1 MLRLAR
7 FSRCCTPIREG
18 CIRGLAIESLCSVE
32 EDSALAIVTSSTI
45 GDGGKHLCLVYMRQ
59 DLVGMVRHLDVLLP
73 IVFVI
78 DPLFQLELGR
88 REHRFDDPGNLGLLC
103 VTTVSPGRH
112 CFRKLVPFP
121 VTRNRPP
128 SVRLF
133 NVPSPVLAMSW
144 GLSTPIALRALATLP
159 TIGRRREAAAMR

>member
-18 CIRGLAIESLCSVE
+18 CTRGLAIESLCSVE

-88 REHRFDDPGNLGLLC
+88 REHRFDDPGQFGL
-103 VTTVSPGRH
+103 
-112 CFRKLVPFP
+112 
-121 VTRNRPP
+121 
-128 SVRLF
+128 
-133 NVPSPVLAMSW
+133 
-144 GLSTPIALRALATLP
+144 ALRHHCVPWPALLQ
-159 TIGRRREAAAMR
+159 EAPEIDLLRCGFLMFPPRC